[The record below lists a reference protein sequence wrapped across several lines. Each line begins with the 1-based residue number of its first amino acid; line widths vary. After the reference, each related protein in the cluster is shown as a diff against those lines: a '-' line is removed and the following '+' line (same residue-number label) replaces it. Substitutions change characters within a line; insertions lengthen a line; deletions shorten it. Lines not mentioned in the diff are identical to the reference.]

1 MITKWCKIQYL
12 NSEKFLNSVNF
23 FHSVIFLYS
32 EKFLYSETF
41 LYLVKFLY
49 SVKSLYAR
57 IFFKKIAVS
66 KMLRSF
72 LVEQPCWSPF
82 EVHLQAILRTFLRLL
97 LEKVTPQ

>member
-1 MITKWCKIQYL
+1 MVQ
-12 NSEKFLNSVNF
+12 NSIFKFREIFKFSEF
-23 FHSVIFLYS
+23 FSFSDIFIFR
-32 EKFLYSETF
+32 EIFIFRTF